1 MSLFSRDDSELS
13 FQKRQKELK
22 EACHNFKQVL
32 SDIKSISQQSEIMSN
47 ADELDEEYAAD
58 VYITKKKFPI
68 DDKQYKKRKSHKVK
82 NNINNNNHIDFIINN
97 DEFDIGKE
105 EDFPNSEKA
114 AMIAEL
120 CQLRAIIR
128 ELYSIKYEILNL
140 SLKLKHISG
149 VQSSVAMKL
158 NNKISEITQVISANI
173 SRAELLLTEM
183 Y

>member
-32 SDIKSISQQSEIMSN
+32 SDIKSISQQSEIMAN
-47 ADELDEEYAAD
+47 AEELDEDYAAD
-58 VYITKKKFPI
+58 VYITKKNLPT
-68 DDKQYKKRKSHKVK
+68 DGKQYKKRKNHKVK
-82 NNINNNNHIDFIINN
+82 NTDNNNHIDFIINN
-97 DEFDIGKE
+97 DEFDIGE

-149 VQSSVAMKL
+149 VQSSIATKL